1 MWWGEGTYERLAEL
15 LAPIHD
21 ELVERL
27 APTPG
32 ERFLDVATGT
42 GAVAIRAARAGAAV
56 TACDLA
62 PAMIEKA
69 RAVPGSEAIA
79 FDVADARSLPYEDGS
94 FDVVASAF
102 GVIFAP
108 EPAAAAAELA
118 RVCRPGGRLGLTTWV
133 PDEDVAAIY
142 EPFTGRST
150 FPPDSW
156 GEANSLERLLG
167 DSFGLEV
174 ERHTWWVTG
183 RNGAEVWRLYSTSA
197 PPLKALLESLPEER
211 RPALRNAF
219 VDLYERYR
227 DSDGVRYPN
236 EYLLVVATRRSLGTN
251 TEGG

>member
-1 MWWGEGTYERLAEL
+1 MTDASVWWGEGTYERLAEL

-27 APTPG
+27 APSAG
-32 ERFLDVATGT
+32 ERLLDVATGT
-42 GAVAIRAARAGAAV
+42 GAVAVRAARAGAAV

-62 PAMIEKA
+62 PGMIAKA
-69 RAVPGSEAIA
+69 RAAAGAEEIA
-79 FDVADARSLPYEDGS
+79 FDVADARSLPYGDGS

-108 EPAAAAAELA
+108 QPEAAAAELA
-118 RVCRPGGRLGLTTWV
+118 RVCRPGGRVGLTAWV
-133 PDEDVAAIY
+133 PDDEIAAIY
-142 EPFTGRST
+142 EPFTEQSA
-150 FPPDSW
+150 FPGDAW
-156 GEANSLERLLG
+156 GDANSLERLLG
-167 DSFGLEV
+167 DSFGLEL
-174 ERHTWWVTG
+174 ERHTWWATG

-227 DSDGVRYPN
+227 DSEGVRYPS
-236 EYLLVVATRRSLGTN
+236 EYLLAVGTRR
-251 TEGG
+251 